1 MLVQTRNLVP
11 VQVYMLAVS
20 RQPFLLFSSPGIKI
34 AALYTKDCYPVLQFS
49 TKIMLFFLKKI
60 LPCSNTISM
69 LCQLLGC
76 GVANLDLDDPLSLG
90 SQKFSFMV

>member
-20 RQPFLLFSSPGIKI
+20 RQPFLLFSSPGIEI

-49 TKIMLFFLKKI
+49 TKIMLFFLKKFFH
-60 LPCSNTISM
+60 
-69 LCQLLGC
+69 
-76 GVANLDLDDPLSLG
+76 VATQSACYVNS
-90 SQKFSFMV
+90 